1 VRRRLRRRALVL
13 IVTTLPESGDQQALV
28 RATGM
33 LLPTHLPLIV
43 VLSDPALRA
52 AAESLPANRDELSRT
67 LVARDVW
74 TERRRMM
81 DELRRRGAWVIDTGP
96 EDAGVESVNAYLE
109 IKRRQLI

>member
-1 VRRRLRRRALVL
+1 M
-13 IVTTLPESGDQQALV
+13 IVTTLPETGEQQALV
-28 RATGM
+28 RAVGM
-33 LLPTHLPLIV
+33 MVPTQLPLVV

-52 AAESLPANRDELSRT
+52 AAEAQPEGHDELCRT

-74 TERRRMM
+74 TDRRKMM
-81 DELRRRGAWVIDTGP
+81 DELRRKGAWVIDTGP